1 MISPESSLFGSPQT
15 GVGNDFDGVPS
26 MSEKSQVDPIH
37 FDVEDDGE
45 STMSPGSP
53 VSSYSTFTDSLSS
66 SQAFTVSSEAGST
79 LDIRSHIGINSDE
92 VNANYVRIPDFF
104 SSIMSV
110 KPVINVNYDKVK
122 READSWIA
130 TILSLSEA
138 QARRNVQANFAFMNA
153 MWVPY
158 ADEEAFRTMIDWNNW
173 VFAFDDQFDEGHL
186 KDDPIKAVEELHATF
201 AVLEDNQAPV
211 QLHDNPIR
219 YIFQTVWDRFKKNV
233 GQKLKFANTTIIE
246 LQERYKA
253 SIRYYFSGLLSQVGV
268 QSSKSA
274 MALTVEEYMGFRRG
288 TIGCQPSYVLVE
300 FCHGI
305 NVPSNVIDHESLQEC
320 RRISADLVI
329 LVNDILS
336 YRKDLEQGVQ
346 HNLIALLKS
355 QGHSTQEAIDEIGDM
370 IDECYRDWYLALSK
384 MPICGEKVDQE
395 VIRYLD
401 GCRDVALGNL
411 HWSYESG
418 RYLGD
423 EGALVRQT
431 RVLRLPEA

>member
-1 MISPESSLFGSPQT
+1 MISPESSLFGSLQM
-15 GVGNDFDGVPS
+15 GVGIGFDGVPN

-53 VSSYSTFTDSLSS
+53 VSPYSTFTDSLSS
-66 SQAFTVSSEAGST
+66 SQAFTVSSEARST
-79 LDIRSHIGINSDE
+79 WDIRSQIGINSDE

-138 QARRNVQANFAFMNA
+138 QARRNVQTNFAFMNA
-153 MWVPY
+153 MWVPH
-158 ADEEAFRTMIDWNNW
+158 ADEDAYRTMIDWNNW

-186 KDDPIKAVEELHATF
+186 KDDPVKAVEELHATF

-253 SIRYYFSGLLSQVGV
+253 SIKYYFSGLLSQVGV

-305 NVPSNVIDHESLQEC
+305 HVPSNVIDHESLQEC

-355 QGHSTQEAIDEIGDM
+355 QGHSIQGAIDEIGDM

-411 HWSYESG
+411 HWSYESR

>member
-1 MISPESSLFGSPQT
+1 
-15 GVGNDFDGVPS
+15 
-26 MSEKSQVDPIH
+26 
-37 FDVEDDGE
+37 
-45 STMSPGSP
+45 MSPGSP
-53 VSSYSTFTDSLSS
+53 VSSFSTLTDSVSS
-66 SQAFTVSSEAGST
+66 SQAFNVSSEEGST
-79 LDIRSHIGINSDE
+79 LDIQVHLGINSDE
-92 VNANYVRIPDFF
+92 SSVNYVRIPDFF

-110 KPVINVNYDKVK
+110 KPAININHEHVK
-122 READSWIA
+122 KEADSWIA
-130 TILSLSEA
+130 KILRLSEA

-158 ADEEAFRTMIDWNNW
+158 ADAEAYRTMVDWNNW

-186 KDDPIKAVEELHATF
+186 KDDPIKALEELHATF
-201 AVLEDNQAPV
+201 AVLEDTQAPV

-219 YIFQTVWDRFKKNV
+219 YVFQTVWDRFKK
-233 GQKLKFANTTIIE
+233 GSTKE
-246 LQERYKA
+246 LQKRYKA
-253 SIRYYFSGLLSQVGV
+253 SIRYYFSGLLSQVRV
-268 QSSKSA
+268 QTSKSA
-274 MALTVEEYMGFRRG
+274 MSLTVDEYMGFRRG

-305 NVPSNVIDHESLQEC
+305 NVPSEVIDDESLQEC

-384 MPICGEKVDQE
+384 MPICGEKIDQE
-395 VIRYLD
+395 VIRYLN

-431 RVLRLPEA
+431 RILRLPEA

>member
-1 MISPESSLFGSPQT
+1 MISPESSLFGNHRT
-15 GVGNDFDGVPS
+15 GVENDSDDAS
-26 MSEKSQVDPIH
+26 NNMSKKSLVNPFHI
-37 FDVEDDGE
+37 DVEDDGE

-53 VSSYSTFTDSLSS
+53 VSPFATLTDSMSS
-66 SQAFTVSSEAGST
+66 SQSFTVSSQEGST
-79 LDIRSHIGINSDE
+79 LDIKLHLGITSDE
-92 VNANYVRIPDFF
+92 SSVNYVRIPDFF

-110 KPVINVNYDKVK
+110 KPAININYEHVK
-122 READSWIA
+122 KEADSWIA
-130 TILSLSEA
+130 KILHLSEA

-158 ADEEAFRTMIDWNNW
+158 ADAEAYRTMVDWNNW

-201 AVLEDNQAPV
+201 AVLEDTQAPV
-211 QLHDNPIR
+211 QLHDNSIR
-219 YIFQTVWDRFKKNV
+219 YVFQTVWDRLKKRST
-233 GQKLKFANTTIIE
+233 KE
-246 LQERYKA
+246 LQRRYKA

-268 QSSKSA
+268 ETSKSA
-274 MALTVEEYMGFRRG
+274 MTLTVDEYMGFRRG

-305 NVPSNVIDHESLQEC
+305 IVPSEVIDDESLQEC

-384 MPICGEKVDQE
+384 MPICGEKIDQE
-395 VIRYLD
+395 VIRYLN

-431 RVLRLPEA
+431 RTLRLPEA

>member
-1 MISPESSLFGSPQT
+1 M
-15 GVGNDFDGVPS
+15 GVGNGSDGVPN
-26 MSEKSQVDPIH
+26 MPEKSQMDPIH
-37 FDVEDDGE
+37 FDIEDDGE

-53 VSSYSTFTDSLSS
+53 VSSFSTFTDSLSS

-79 LDIRSHIGINSDE
+79 SDIRSRIGINSDE
-92 VNANYVRIPDFF
+92 VNVNYVRIPDFF

-158 ADEEAFRTMIDWNNW
+158 ADEEAYRTMIDWNNW

-186 KDDPIKAVEELHATF
+186 KNDPIKAVEELHATF
-201 AVLEDNQAPV
+201 AVLEDNHAPV

-219 YIFQTVWDRFKKNV
+219 YVFQTVWDRFKK
-233 GQKLKFANTTIIE
+233 FANATIIE

-288 TIGCQPSYVLVE
+288 TIGCQPSYVLV
-300 FCHGI
+300 
-305 NVPSNVIDHESLQEC
+305 D
-320 RRISADLVI
+320 
-329 LVNDILS
+329 VNDILS

-346 HNLIALLKS
+346 HNLITLLKS

>member
-79 LDIRSHIGINSDE
+79 LEIRSHIGINSDE

-122 READSWIA
+122 READGWIA
-130 TILSLSEA
+130 MILSLSEA

-158 ADEEAFRTMIDWNNW
+158 ADEDAYRTMIDWNNW

-211 QLHDNPIR
+211 QLYDNPIR
-219 YIFQTVWDRFKKNV
+219 YIFQTVWDRFKKRST
-233 GQKLKFANTTIIE
+233 KE

-355 QGHSTQEAIDEIGDM
+355 QGHSTQGAIDEIGDM

-411 HWSYESG
+411 YWSYESG

>member
-153 MWVPY
+153 MWV
-158 ADEEAFRTMIDWNNW
+158 
-173 VFAFDDQFDEGHL
+173 FAFDDQFDEGHL

-211 QLHDNPIR
+211 QLYDNPIR
-219 YIFQTVWDRFKKNV
+219 YIFQTVWDRFKKSRSYM
-233 GQKLKFANTTIIE
+233 QRSTKE

-268 QSSKSA
+268 QSSKSTI
-274 MALTVEEYMGFRRG
+274 ALTVEEYMSFRRG

>member
-219 YIFQTVWDRFKKNV
+219 YIFQTVWDRFKK
-233 GQKLKFANTTIIE
+233 QRSTKE

>member
-1 MISPESSLFGSPQT
+1 
-15 GVGNDFDGVPS
+15 
-26 MSEKSQVDPIH
+26 
-37 FDVEDDGE
+37 
-45 STMSPGSP
+45 
-53 VSSYSTFTDSLSS
+53 
-66 SQAFTVSSEAGST
+66 
-79 LDIRSHIGINSDE
+79 
-92 VNANYVRIPDFF
+92 
-104 SSIMSV
+104 
-110 KPVINVNYDKVK
+110 
-122 READSWIA
+122 
-130 TILSLSEA
+130 
-138 QARRNVQANFAFMNA
+138 MNA

-158 ADEEAFRTMIDWNNW
+158 ADAEAYRTMVDWNNW

-201 AVLEDNQAPV
+201 AVLEDTQAPV
-211 QLHDNPIR
+211 QLHDNSIR
-219 YIFQTVWDRFKKNV
+219 YVFQTVWDRLKKRST
-233 GQKLKFANTTIIE
+233 KE
-246 LQERYKA
+246 LQRRYKA

-268 QSSKSA
+268 ETSKSA
-274 MALTVEEYMGFRRG
+274 MTLTVDEYMGFRRG

-305 NVPSNVIDHESLQEC
+305 IVPSEVIDDESLQEC

-384 MPICGEKVDQE
+384 MPICGEKIDQE
-395 VIRYLD
+395 VIRYLN

-411 HWSYESG
+411 HW
-418 RYLGD
+418 RF
-423 EGALVRQT
+423 AFR
-431 RVLRLPEA
+431 

>member
-1 MISPESSLFGSPQT
+1 MIPPESFLFVSPQM
-15 GVGNDFDGVPS
+15 GVGNGSDGIPN
-26 MSEKSQVDPIH
+26 MSKKSQVDLIH
-37 FDVEDDGE
+37 LDIEDDGE
-45 STMSPGSP
+45 STMSPGSTVSP
-53 VSSYSTFTDSLSS
+53 VSSSSTFTDSFSS
-66 SQAFTVSSEAGST
+66 SQAFTASSEAGST
-79 LDIRSHIGINSDE
+79 LDIRAHIGINSDE
-92 VNANYVRIPDFF
+92 VNAKYVRIPDFF

-110 KPVINVNYDKVK
+110 KPVINVKYEKVK
-122 READSWIA
+122 KEADSWIEK
-130 TILSLSEA
+130 ILGLSEA
-138 QARRNVQANFAFMNA
+138 QARRNIQANFAFMNA

-158 ADEEAFRTMIDWNNW
+158 ADEEAYRTMIDWNNW

-201 AVLEDNQAPV
+201 AVLEDSQAPV
-211 QLHDNPIR
+211 QHHDNPIR
-219 YIFQTVWDRFKKNV
+219 YVFQSVWDRFKKYV
-233 GQKLKFANTTIIE
+233 ADSRALTCRGQEPNFANTNIIE

-253 SIRYYFSGLLSQVGV
+253 SIKYYFSGLLSQVEV
-268 QSSKSA
+268 QTSKSA

-288 TIGCQPSYVLVE
+288 TIGCQPSYVLV
-300 FCHGI
+300 
-305 NVPSNVIDHESLQEC
+305 D
-320 RRISADLVI
+320 
-329 LVNDILS
+329 VNDILS

>member
-1 MISPESSLFGSPQT
+1 MISPESFLFGSPQM
-15 GVGNDFDGVPS
+15 GVGNGSDGVPN

-45 STMSPGSP
+45 STMSPDSP

-79 LDIRSHIGINSDE
+79 SNIRSRIGINSDE

-130 TILSLSEA
+130 TVLGLSEA

-158 ADEEAFRTMIDWNNW
+158 ADEEAYRTMIDWNNW

-186 KDDPIKAVEELHATF
+186 KNDPIKAVEELHATF
-201 AVLEDNQAPV
+201 AVLEDNHAPI

-219 YIFQTVWDRFKKNV
+219 FVFQTVWDRFK
-233 GQKLKFANTTIIE
+233 KFANTTIIE

-268 QSSKSA
+268 QSSESA

-305 NVPSNVIDHESLQEC
+305 SVPSNVINHESLQEC

-346 HNLIALLKS
+346 HNLITLLKS

>member
-1 MISPESSLFGSPQT
+1 
-15 GVGNDFDGVPS
+15 
-26 MSEKSQVDPIH
+26 
-37 FDVEDDGE
+37 
-45 STMSPGSP
+45 MSPGSTVSP
-53 VSSYSTFTDSLSS
+53 VSSSSTFTDSFSS
-66 SQAFTVSSEAGST
+66 SQAFTASSEAGST
-79 LDIRSHIGINSDE
+79 LDIRAHIGINSDE
-92 VNANYVRIPDFF
+92 VNAKYVRIPDFF

-110 KPVINVNYDKVK
+110 KPVINVKYEKVK
-122 READSWIA
+122 KEADSWIEK
-130 TILSLSEA
+130 ILGLSEA
-138 QARRNVQANFAFMNA
+138 QARRNIQANFAFMNA

-158 ADEEAFRTMIDWNNW
+158 ADEEAYRTMIDWNNW

-201 AVLEDNQAPV
+201 AVLEDSQAPV
-211 QLHDNPIR
+211 QHHDNPIR
-219 YIFQTVWDRFKKNV
+219 YVFQSVWDRFKK
-233 GQKLKFANTTIIE
+233 

-253 SIRYYFSGLLSQVGV
+253 SIKYYFSGLLSQVEV
-268 QSSKSA
+268 QTSKSA

-305 NVPSNVIDHESLQEC
+305 NVPSKVIDHESLQKC

>member
-1 MISPESSLFGSPQT
+1 MISPDSSLFGSPQM
-15 GVGNDFDGVPS
+15 GVGIGFDGVPN

-79 LDIRSHIGINSDE
+79 WDIRSHIGINSDE

-158 ADEEAFRTMIDWNNW
+158 ADEDAYRTMIDWNNW

-253 SIRYYFSGLLSQVGV
+253 CIRYYFSGLLSQVGV

-355 QGHSTQEAIDEIGDM
+355 QGHSTQGAIDEIGDM